1 MAVSWKDE
9 RITHHFPVFHA
20 LLQPNHGRGMGFAR
34 SLAEILTHSRAEHRM
49 YIVCHM
55 MSSVDGRSLTD
66 NWNLK
71 FASPCYE
78 DTAATFKAD
87 AWACGRVTMQ
97 EISHGTDYPRGLA
110 RAPIPRTDHFVKRD
124 ASQYAVSIDPK
135 GKVAWKSD
143 TALESHIV
151 EVLAENVDD
160 DYLAYLQS
168 IGVSYLFA
176 GKDDIDLEQV
186 VAKLERELKINMLIV
201 EGGGHVSGAFVNAGL
216 ADEVSVLIIP
226 LVDGR
231 EAHTSSFEVPMNQ
244 WSKPA
249 YLKLDSVETLNND
262 VVWIRYSRQA

>member
-1 MAVSWKDE
+1 
-9 RITHHFPVFHA
+9 
-20 LLQPNHGRGMGFAR
+20 
-34 SLAEILTHSRAEHRM
+34 M

-55 MSSVDGRSLTD
+55 MSSIDGRSLTD

-97 EISHGTDYPRGLA
+97 EISHGKDYPRGLA
-110 RAPIPRTDHFVKRD
+110 KEPIARTDRFFKRD

-151 EVLAENVDD
+151 EVLAENVED

-168 IGVSYLFA
+168 IGVSYCFG
-176 GKDDIDLEQV
+176 GKDDIELTRV
-186 VAKLERELKINMLIV
+186 VDTLERKLKISKLIV

-216 ADEVSVLIIP
+216 ADEVSVLLIP

-231 EAHTSSFEVPMNQ
+231 EAHTSSFEVAMDEWKAPT
-244 WSKPA
+244 
-249 YLKLDSVETLNND
+249 YLKLDSVKQLDDD
-262 VVWIRYSRQA
+262 VVWVRYSRKK

>member
-1 MAVSWKDE
+1 
-9 RITHHFPVFHA
+9 
-20 LLQPNHGRGMGFAR
+20 
-34 SLAEILTHSRAEHRM
+34 M

-55 MSSVDGRSLTD
+55 MSSIDGRSLTD

-97 EISHGTDYPRGLA
+97 EISHGKDYPRGLA
-110 RAPIPRTDHFVKRD
+110 KAPIERTDRFVKRD

-151 EVLAENVDD
+151 EVLAENVED

-168 IGVSYLFA
+168 IGVSYCFG
-176 GKDDIDLEQV
+176 GKDDIELARV
-186 VAKLERELKINMLIV
+186 VDTLERELKIDKLIV

-216 ADEVSVLIIP
+216 ADEVSVLLIP

-231 EAHTSSFEVPMNQ
+231 EAHTSSFEIAMDQ
-244 WSKPA
+244 WQAPT
-249 YLKLDSVETLNND
+249 YLKLDSVQTLDDD
-262 VVWIRYSRQA
+262 VVWVRYSRKK

>member
-1 MAVSWKDE
+1 MHV
-9 RITHHFPVFHA
+9 I
-20 LLQPNHGRGMGFAR
+20 
-34 SLAEILTHSRAEHRM
+34 
-49 YIVCHM
+49 CHM

-66 NWNLK
+66 NWNLD

-78 DTAATFKAD
+78 ETAARFKAD

-110 RAPIPRTDHFVKRD
+110 KAPIPRTDHFVKRG

-143 TALESHIV
+143 TALDSHIV
-151 EVLAENVDD
+151 EVVAESVED

-168 IGVSYLFA
+168 IGVSYLFG
-176 GKDDIDLEQV
+176 GKDDIELPRV
-186 VAKLERELKINMLIV
+186 VDTLARELEIGRLIV

-216 ADEVSVLIIP
+216 ADEVSILLVP

-231 EAHTSSFEVPMNQ
+231 EAHTSSFEVAMTQ
-244 WSKPA
+244 WRAPA
-249 YLKLDSVETLNND
+249 YLKLDSVEKLDND
-262 VVWIRYSRQA
+262 IVWVRYSRKG